1 MLDLKRFNKLLKG
14 MSWMD
19 EFGNPDIPSDWK
31 FMRTFS
37 PYHNIKRGVR
47 YPPILLT
54 SSTLDDRLHPAHARK
69 MTAALKEAGHE
80 ALYYE
85 NREGGHRGY
94 SNVEQT
100 AFIYALGYSFLWK
113 HLGPAAPSA
122 VGAAPAT
129 ATPAAT
135 TAPDAT
141 KSP

>member
-14 MSWMD
+14 MSWLD
-19 EFGNPDIPSDWK
+19 EFGNPDNAADWR

-37 PYHNIKRGVR
+37 PYHNIKRGVH

-85 NREGGHRGY
+85 NREGGHRGA
-94 SNVEQT
+94 SNVEES
-100 AFIYALGYSFLWK
+100 AFIYALGYSFFWK
-113 HLGPAAPSA
+113 HLGPAQA
-122 VGAAPAT
+122 GAAAGAAS
-129 ATPAAT
+129 ATPGAT
-135 TAPDAT
+135 T
-141 KSP
+141 SP